1 MDQVRHE
8 AELVM
13 LPLASHRE
21 LKMPGLAL
29 LLHRWELQAH
39 QDKIKIQSVTLESN
53 LFPCNVISRC
63 PFPLSVSPEEQH
75 STSFYRE

>member
-1 MDQVRHE
+1 MDQARHE
-8 AELVM
+8 AEIVM
-13 LPLASHRE
+13 LPLACHRE

-39 QDKIKIQSVTLESN
+39 QDKIKAQSVILESN
-53 LFPCNVISRC
+53 LFPCNVISCC

-75 STSFYRE
+75 TTPLFRE